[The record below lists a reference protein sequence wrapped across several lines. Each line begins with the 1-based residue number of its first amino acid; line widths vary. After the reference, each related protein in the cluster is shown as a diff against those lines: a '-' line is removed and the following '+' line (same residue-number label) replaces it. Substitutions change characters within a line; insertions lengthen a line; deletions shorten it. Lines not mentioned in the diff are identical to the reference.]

1 MNTTD
6 GAVELLLSPLSNT
19 GERSV
24 SFITSAG
31 PILLGKKAAAVLLS
45 PRVLHYE
52 RVERITAER
61 ERSGGSA
68 GGLFGLHKMEQDK
81 RYTMS
86 AYACGYPSI
95 NRLTTDPLLI
105 FSPSSRACV
114 SDCVRAGVVVSH
126 HFIISN
132 LY

>member
-1 MNTTD
+1 MAHPSNAGVGHSPLLPSASVSLPPPLMLPPLGSMHTTD
-6 GAVELLLSPLSNT
+6 GAVELLLSPLSHT

-61 ERSGGSA
+61 ERSGVLSSSA
-68 GGLFGLHKMEQDK
+68 GLFGLHKMEQDK
-81 RYTMS
+81 RYIMS
-86 AYACGYPSI
+86 GVRLSI
-95 NRLTTDPLLI
+95 PITTN
-105 FSPSSRACV
+105 
-114 SDCVRAGVVVSH
+114 H
-126 HFIISN
+126 
-132 LY
+132 